1 MRAAICFV
9 LILAAPD
16 LTLAKQPESSQ
27 TPVKLTPAQAAR
39 LSAYTPKPEYPP
51 AARRSHI
58 TGFGIFRL
66 HVQPR
71 SGTVTAVQVDRSTGD
86 TSLDAAATDT
96 LRHWRLKPDVMRAYR
111 LPHDPSGLVIVR
123 VPIGFGM

>member
-1 MRAAICFV
+1 MRAAICS
-9 LILAAPD
+9 LLLLAASD
-16 LTLAKQPESSQ
+16 FTFAKQPESSQ

-66 HVQPR
+66 HVQPH
-71 SGTVTAVQVDRSTGD
+71 SGAVTAVQVDRSTGD

-96 LRHWRLKPDVMRAYR
+96 LQRWRFKPDVMRAYR
-111 LPHDPSGLVIVR
+111 FPHDPSGLVIVS